1 MGERFPIIYVRGF
14 AGGQGAIDA
23 AADDPFYGL
32 NEGSVHVRVGA
43 NGTPQFYQY
52 EGPLIRLVKEQGY
65 DVRIEGSQQR
75 VLLDAEPN
83 ILRADSVWIYRFYD
97 AAAGTFGTPAQSY
110 DIRTAAQGLADFIAL
125 VREKSAGHPPVYL
138 VAHSMGGLICRTA
151 LQVNIADPR
160 ASVSKLCTIG
170 TPHGGIDPQ
179 LGGPIGGWILN
190 TFGPQG
196 SRIFAPEY
204 MREYLY
210 PADAPGPANGD
221 TRRLSGGFTPDRV
234 LSIVG
239 TNARDYDVALGLS
252 SAIMGVQSDGL
263 VAIRNAYVVGSAR
276 AYVHRSH
283 SGRYGL
289 VNSEEVYQNLKRF
302 LFGTLR
308 VEIGLRGL
316 AFEEARVWQAEVR
329 LAIRQLPVLIHEQTA
344 DHYCPV
350 DLNAEAKR
358 IPTPMSPV
366 PLITVFLIPNPHNV
380 ARYALDV
387 TLLSLEERG
396 GIFGF
401 GEHLE
406 QIGDWQDSLIV
417 EVVLSEDGALTRILW
432 EWNSTLTERPG
443 RAELSNTLDWA
454 SGRSADGSWH
464 PVIPLPNV
472 AARLLGD
479 QAGLAL
485 GVTHWN

>member
-1 MGERFPIIYVRGF
+1 MGAKLPIIYVRGF

-43 NGTPQFYQY
+43 NGTPRFYQY
-52 EGPLIRLVKEQGY
+52 EGPLVRLIEDQGY
-65 DVRIEGSQQR
+65 DVRVEGSQQQ
-75 VLLDAEPN
+75 VLLDADPN
-83 ILRADSVWIYRFYD
+83 SLRSDSVWIYRFYD
-97 AAAGTFGTPAQSY
+97 AAAQTFDTPPQPY
-110 DIRTAAQGLADFIAL
+110 DIRSAARGLVDFIAL
-125 VREKSAGHPPVYL
+125 VREKTLDHPPVYL

-151 LQVNIADPR
+151 LQVGMADPL
-160 ASVSKLCTIG
+160 ASVAKLCTIG

-179 LGGPIGGWILN
+179 LGGPIGGWIIN
-190 TFGPQG
+190 TFGPEG

-210 PADAPGPANGD
+210 PADAPGPDGGD
-221 TRRLSGGFTPDRV
+221 TRRMSGAFTPDRV

-252 SAIMGVQSDGL
+252 SALMGVQSDGL

-289 VNSEEVYQNLKRF
+289 VNSEEVYQNLTRF

-316 AFEEARVWQAEVR
+316 EFEDARVWQAEVR

-344 DHYCPV
+344 AHYCPV

-358 IPTPMSPV
+358 VSTPTSPL
-366 PLITVFLIPNPHNV
+366 PLITAFLIPNEQQV
-380 ARYALDV
+380 ARYALDLK
-387 TLLSLEERG
+387 LLSLQEQG
-396 GIFGF
+396 GLFGF
-401 GEHLE
+401 GQHLE

-417 EVVLSEDGALTRILW
+417 EVALSEDGALTRILW
-432 EWNSTLTERPG
+432 EWNSMLSERPG
-443 RAELSNTLDWA
+443 SAELSNTLDWA
-454 SGRSADGSWH
+454 TGRSADGSWH

-472 AARLLGD
+472 AARLLGP
-479 QAGLAL
+479 QAGLELAVSRWL
-485 GVTHWN
+485 

>member
-1 MGERFPIIYVRGF
+1 MSARFPIIYVRGF

-43 NGTPQFYQY
+43 NGTPRFHQY
-52 EGPLIRLVKEQGY
+52 EGPLIRLIKDQGY
-65 DVRIEGSQQR
+65 DVRIEGSQQQ
-75 VLLDAEPN
+75 VLLDAEPGT
-83 ILRADSVWIYRFYD
+83 LRTDSVWIYRFYD
-97 AAAGTFGTPAQSY
+97 AAARTFGTPPQPY
-110 DIRTAAQGLADFIAL
+110 DIRSAAKGLVDFIWL
-125 VREKSAGHPPVYL
+125 VREKTLGHPPVYL

-151 LQVNIADPR
+151 LQVGLKDPR
-160 ASVSKLCTIG
+160 LSVSKLCTIG

-179 LGGPIGGWILN
+179 LGGPIGGWIIN

-210 PADAPGPANGD
+210 PDDASGPANGD
-221 TRRLSGGFTPDRV
+221 TRRLSGAFTPDRV

-239 TNARDYDVALGLS
+239 TNARDYDVAAGLS
-252 SAIMGVQSDGL
+252 STLMGVQSDGL

-289 VNSEEVYQNLKRF
+289 VNSEEAYQNLKRF

-308 VEIGLRGL
+308 VEIGLQGL
-316 AFEEARVWQAEVR
+316 SFEDARVWQAEVR
-329 LAIRQLPVLIHEQTA
+329 LAIRKLPVLIHEQTA

-366 PLITVFLIPNPHNV
+366 PLITAFLIPTAQHV
-380 ARYALDV
+380 ARYALDLK
-387 TLLSLEERG
+387 LLSLEERG
-396 GIFGF
+396 GLFGF

-417 EVVLSEDGALTRILW
+417 EVQLTEAGALAHIQW
-432 EWNSTLTERPG
+432 EWNSTLVERPG
-443 RAELSNTLDWA
+443 AAELSNTLEWA
-454 SGRSADGSWH
+454 SGRAADGSWH

-479 QAGLAL
+479 EAALAL
-485 GVTHWN
+485 TVTHWQ

>member
-1 MGERFPIIYVRGF
+1 MGARLPIVYVRGF

-43 NGTPQFYQY
+43 NGTPRFHQY
-52 EGPLIRLVKEQGY
+52 EGPLIRLIKDQGY
-65 DVRIEGSQQR
+65 EVRIEGSQQQ

-83 ILRADSVWIYRFYD
+83 TLRTDSVWIYRFYD
-97 AAAGTFGTPAQSY
+97 AAAGTFGTPPEPY
-110 DIRTAAQGLADFIAL
+110 DIQAAAQGVVDFIEL
-125 VREKSAGHPPVYL
+125 VREKTAGRPPVYL

-151 LQVNIADPR
+151 LQANYANPR
-160 ASVSKLCTIG
+160 DSVSKLCTIG
-170 TPHGGIDPQ
+170 TPHGGIDPK

-196 SRIFAPEY
+196 SRIFAPEF

-221 TRRLSGGFTPDRV
+221 TRRLSGAFTPDRV

-252 SAIMGVQSDGL
+252 SALMGVQSDGL

-316 AFEEARVWQAEVR
+316 AFEDTRVWQAEVR
-329 LAIRQLPVLIHEQTA
+329 LAIRKLPVLIHEQTA

-350 DLNAEAKR
+350 DLNAEAKH

-366 PLITVFLIPNPHNV
+366 PLITVFLIPNPQNV
-380 ARYALDV
+380 ARYALDI

-417 EVVLSEDGALTRILW
+417 EVVLSESGALTRILW

-443 RAELSNTLDWA
+443 MAELSNTLDWA
-454 SGRSADGSWH
+454 TGRSADGSWH

-479 QAGLAL
+479 EAGLAL
-485 GVTHWN
+485 TVTHWT